1 MAQMT
6 DASDLAQHVRAEAE
20 RLEDIER
27 WDEIGELDVQYRTD
41 GQYVSRVYITVT
53 AGGPHI
59 EIDALHG
66 IVRGYWGGEEY
77 STHFRSD
84 VVREYAEHLA
94 NDMETRLRR

>member
-6 DASDLAQHVRAEAE
+6 EAADLAQHVVSEAE
-20 RLEDIER
+20 RLEDIEQ

-41 GQYVSRVYITVT
+41 GQYVSHVYITVT
-53 AGGPHI
+53 TGGPHI

-66 IVRGYWGGEEY
+66 IVRGYWAGDEY

-84 VVREYAEHLA
+84 VVREYADFLA
-94 NDMETRLRR
+94 DDMEARLQG